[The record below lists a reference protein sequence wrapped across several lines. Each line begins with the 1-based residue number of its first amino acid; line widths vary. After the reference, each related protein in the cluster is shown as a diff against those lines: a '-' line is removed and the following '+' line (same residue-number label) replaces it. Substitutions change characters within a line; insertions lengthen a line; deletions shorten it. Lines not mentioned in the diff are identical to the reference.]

1 MDSQYL
7 IPAKKRGELRLSP
20 FLCSLRILLHCEPML
35 PVPSRSMPR
44 FFRPTDVLPPARYR
58 GFTLIELIMV
68 IVIVGILAVFVA
80 PRFFDANVFRSRG
93 FADQVQ
99 ASLRYA
105 QKAAIAQRRFVC
117 ATFAVDS
124 VTLSTGPTAACGTNL
139 QSPTGEA
146 SYVINAPANTEFAG
160 GVAPADFSFD
170 ALGRPSAGQ
179 VINVTGATNAIT
191 IEAETGYVH

>member
-1 MDSQYL
+1 M
-7 IPAKKRGELRLSP
+7 
-20 FLCSLRILLHCEPML
+20 LCSFRQVEAI
-35 PVPSRSMPR
+35 S
-44 FFRPTDVLPPARYR
+44 FRPPSLFQR

-68 IVIVGILAVFVA
+68 MVIVGILAVFVV
-80 PRFFDANVFRSRG
+80 PRFFDADIFRSRG

-105 QKAAIAQRRFVC
+105 QKIAIAQRRFVC
-117 ATFAVDS
+117 ATFTVDS
-124 VTLSTGPTAACGTNL
+124 VTLTTGPTAACGTDL

-146 SYVINAPANTEFAG
+146 SYVINAPVNTAFAA
-160 GVAPADFSFD
+160 VPAAFNFD